1 MWWWI
6 LTRLTIIITSQ
17 YVLWCTQSCPTLWDP
32 MDCSPPGFSVHGDSP
47 GNNTGVGCCVLLQ
60 GIFPTQGSN
69 PGLPHCRW
77 ILYHL
82 SHQGSPLGFQ
92 YSYTGVSSLSFLQ
105 GNFPTQESN
114 QGLLHC
120 RWIQCQ
126 LSYQGMPIK
135 SLYYTS
141 ETNITLCQ
149 LFLNIFSIYFLN
161 NCFSI
166 HDTVNGE
173 PKDSSKQTNSQVVK
187 RKWFSFTSVCGHHY
201 TITLAIEKR
210 SLKTSD
216 SGFEIKAWV
225 WAPTLV
231 PSLTVTLAKE

>member
-1 MWWWI
+1 M

-32 MDCSPPGFSVHGDSP
+32 MDCSPPGFPVYGDSP
-47 GNNTGVGCCVLLQ
+47 GNNTGVGCHVLLQ

-69 PGLPHCRW
+69 PGLPYCRW

-82 SHQGSPLGFQ
+82 SQQGSPLGFQ

-105 GNFPTQESN
+105 ENFPTQESN

-120 RWIQCQ
+120 RWILYQ

-135 SLYYTS
+135 SLCYTS
-141 ETNITLCQ
+141 ETTITLCV
-149 LFLNIFSIYFLN
+149 

-166 HDTVNGE
+166 Y
-173 PKDSSKQTNSQVVK
+173 SQYT
-187 RKWFSFTSVCGHHY
+187 FSIIVSQY
-201 TITLAIEKR
+201 MTL
-210 SLKTSD
+210 
-216 SGFEIKAWV
+216 
-225 WAPTLV
+225 
-231 PSLTVTLAKE
+231 

>member
-1 MWWWI
+1 M

-105 GNFPTQESN
+105 GNFPTQELN
-114 QGLLHC
+114 WGLLHC
-120 RWIQCQ
+120 RQILYQ
-126 LSYQGMPIK
+126 LSYQGSPVLIYVNAYFYIPVFTPIS
-135 SLYYTS
+135 SLFPLI
-141 ETNITLCQ
+141 NLIP
-149 LFLNIFSIYFLN
+149 I
-161 NCFSI
+161 
-166 HDTVNGE
+166 
-173 PKDSSKQTNSQVVK
+173 
-187 RKWFSFTSVCGHHY
+187 
-201 TITLAIEKR
+201 
-210 SLKTSD
+210 
-216 SGFEIKAWV
+216 SGLPRWH
-225 WAPTLV
+225 
-231 PSLTVTLAKE
+231 